1 MTRGSYSVTNKNK
14 MGYGKRHKPLI
25 AFHLRLRQEV
35 IEDIRALAKEEEMY
49 MARYVRNILGKWV
62 EYKKKLKK
70 QQENVDKK

>member
-1 MTRGSYSVTNKNK
+1 